1 MTSIL
6 DDRAAGPRS
15 HDAPSLHRYPPFTPR
30 ALYGHRSLLVALA
43 AVLLFLAVAAAVEN
57 AALLRLWDEPIQ
69 RLVEDERS
77 ETGNAFFGAVSRLG
91 STPVILALG
100 AIFAG
105 VTWKRCR
112 AASIAI
118 FAASLARPPLEWSMK
133 EIVGR
138 SRPDL
143 ERLVDGTGPSFPS
156 GHVLASVAVWGL
168 LPVLVALFT
177 SRRGL
182 WWVSVG
188 VSVML
193 VGLIGLSRIYLGVH
207 WFSDVVGGL
216 VVGSFFLLG
225 VEALLKRAHVV
236 QGCDVI
242 FHRP

>member
-1 MTSIL
+1 MPSTL
-6 DDRAAGPRS
+6 DDRAIVPGS
-15 HDAPSLHRYPPFTPR
+15 HQELSLHHAPPFTPR
-30 ALYGHRSLLVALA
+30 ALYGRRTLVIALG
-43 AVLLFLAVAAAVEN
+43 AVLLFLAAAAAVEN

-69 RLVEDERS
+69 RLVEGERS
-77 ETGNAFFGAVSRLG
+77 EAGNTFFSTVSRLG
-91 STPVILALG
+91 STPVILTLG

-112 AASIAI
+112 AASIVI
-118 FAASLARPPLEWSMK
+118 LAASLARPPLEWSMK

-188 VSVML
+188 VSVTL

-225 VEALLKRAHVV
+225 VEALLKRAHAT
-236 QGCDVI
+236 QGCAA
-242 FHRP
+242 PA

>member
-1 MTSIL
+1 MTSTL
-6 DDRAAGPRS
+6 DDRATGPES
-15 HDAPSLHRYPPFTPR
+15 HEELSLHHAPPFTPR
-30 ALYGHRSLLVALA
+30 ALYGRRTFLIALGA
-43 AVLLFLAVAAAVEN
+43 ALLFLAVAAAVEN

-77 ETGNAFFGAVSRLG
+77 ETGNTFFSTVSMLG
-91 STPVILALG
+91 STPVILTLG

-105 VTWKRCR
+105 VTWRRCR
-112 AASIAI
+112 AASIVI
-118 FAASLARPPLEWSMK
+118 LAASLARPPLEWSMK

-138 SRPDL
+138 SRPDF

-182 WWVSVG
+182 WWVSVA
-188 VSVML
+188 VSVTL
-193 VGLIGLSRIYLGVH
+193 VGLIGLSRVYLGVH

-225 VEALLKRAHVV
+225 VEALLKRAHVM
-236 QGCDVI
+236 QGCEA
-242 FHRP
+242 PA